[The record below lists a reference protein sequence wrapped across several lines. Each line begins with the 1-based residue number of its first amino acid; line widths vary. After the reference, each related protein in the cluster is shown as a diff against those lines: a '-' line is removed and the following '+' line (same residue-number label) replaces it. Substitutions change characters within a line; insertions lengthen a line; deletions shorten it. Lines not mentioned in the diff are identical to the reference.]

1 MTSFQVFQDN
11 SLHYHVTDIVHGTVG
26 SIAPVISTDIMMFF
40 CRFISFPMEGQFAP
54 AVCTVEQAG
63 EHGHFPHPGRPP
75 FPGPDFLDD
84 LKRFLVN
91 DGLMGIFK
99 DLPLI
104 GSMLDFLMALVRL
117 VVRLK
122 VYRSPR

>member
-1 MTSFQVFQDN
+1 M
-11 SLHYHVTDIVHGTVG
+11 G
-26 SIAPVISTDIMMFF
+26 IS
-40 CRFISFPMEGQFAP
+40 
-54 AVCTVEQAG
+54 
-63 EHGHFPHPGRPP
+63 PHPGRPP

-122 VYRSPR
+122 VYQYAPGQSTRSNIIATTGPFHAYLWGGSTVRGFSPLSNA